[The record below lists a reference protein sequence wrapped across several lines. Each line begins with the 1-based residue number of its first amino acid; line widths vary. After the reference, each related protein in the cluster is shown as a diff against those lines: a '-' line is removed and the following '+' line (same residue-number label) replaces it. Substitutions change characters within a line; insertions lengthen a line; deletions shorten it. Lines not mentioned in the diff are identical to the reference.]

1 MRGET
6 GGAPRPRAGAVPRS
20 TLLIVSVLIVLVA
33 VPDALS
39 RIHLDRA
46 VDLAARLDFEG
57 AVAEA
62 RSGALFNPFDPEAR
76 VVLSQSLIDAV
87 LHRPPADPERGKMLE
102 EALFEAE
109 EGARFDPMTANR
121 RAALAMA
128 QAAVGDAAGAY
139 ASMAAAARLNP
150 YKPTYAEERDRM
162 LAILEGGP
170 AAGTGG
176 GGEAR

>member
-1 MRGET
+1 
-6 GGAPRPRAGAVPRS
+6 
-20 TLLIVSVLIVLVA
+20 VLNVMVA
-33 VPDALS
+33 IPDALS

-46 VDLAARLDFEG
+46 VSLAARRDFEG

-62 RSGALFNPFDPEAR
+62 RQGRIFNPFDPEAR

-87 LHRPPADPERGKMLE
+87 LHRMPSDPERGKMLD

-109 EGARFDPMTANR
+109 EGVRFDPRTANR

-139 ASMAAAARLNP
+139 ASMAAAARLNSF
-150 YKPTYAEERDRM
+150 KPAYAEERERM
-162 LAILEGGP
+162 LAILEGSPP
-170 AAGTGG
+170 AESGGAGG
-176 GGEAR
+176 AR